1 MNLRPLEPGDRVRRG
16 PDWSWGNQDVT
27 PGNFGTVLNP
37 NVFNDQIQP
46 WITVGWDGG
55 PSHSYPYF
63 EGTQG
68 VELVYPVRLLPGDRV
83 VRGPDWHWDEQ
94 DGGEG
99 GLGTVV
105 CLNEDPLN
113 VDVEWDN
120 ETGPN
125 HYNYRYATDHRDLR
139 YVGHNSVPVVGVVG
153 DDGSEG
159 TNNTVCPPSPEPAPD
174 PNQRELN
181 GQSYRLV
188 PTLEVE
194 PGDFLRFIAGDGD
207 QLPFY
212 GRLAEE
218 WRDAGLCTVVQ
229 LEEGRIKFNA
239 PDVSS
244 DRPGFQTRRCL
255 ADPRERQLDEAVF
268 EVWRATGPAVPP
280 FNIGDRF
287 RVQTPLPGQT
297 LIGPSAILKVT
308 RVFEDGTA
316 LGVSPGGGPKAVL
329 EPWMLR
335 PALLKL

>member
-1 MNLRPLEPGDRVRRG
+1 MSLRPLEPV
-16 PDWSWGNQDVT
+16 
-27 PGNFGTVLNP
+27 
-37 NVFNDQIQP
+37 
-46 WITVGWDGG
+46 
-55 PSHSYPYF
+55 PY
-63 EGTQG
+63 
-68 VELVYPVRLLPGDRV
+68 
-83 VRGPDWHWDEQ
+83 
-94 DGGEG
+94 
-99 GLGTVV
+99 
-105 CLNEDPLN
+105 
-113 VDVEWDN
+113 
-120 ETGPN
+120 
-125 HYNYRYATDHRDLR
+125 
-139 YVGHNSVPVVGVVG
+139 
-153 DDGSEG
+153 
-159 TNNTVCPPSPEPAPD
+159 

-194 PGDFLRFIAGDGD
+194 PGDFLRFIAGDGG

-229 LEEGRIKFNA
+229 LEEDRIKFNA
-239 PDVSS
+239 PGVSS

-255 ADPRERQLDEAVF
+255 ADPRERQLDEAIF
-268 EVWRATGPAVPP
+268 EVWRAIGPAVPP
-280 FNIGDRF
+280 FSIGDRF

-316 LGVSPGGGPKAVL
+316 KAVLEPWMLRLGVSPGGGPKAVL